1 MPRTIMYSIMRSR
14 STLTGEY
21 EGLEVIGKILS
32 SRRLQDLRCSG
43 ADAPIVT
50 PERSSPH
57 RRRRQRDDLQARAPP
72 ARAGS
77 FRDPEDRERIDG
89 LGSATLVAFATPSP
103 SPRGTLWR
111 SPLGRGSR
119 GGGA

>member
-1 MPRTIMYSIMRSR
+1 MSSIMRSR
-14 STLTGEY
+14 SALTGGC
-21 EGLEVIGKILS
+21 EGWEVIGQILS

-57 RRRRQRDDLQARAPP
+57 RRHRERDDLQARAPP

-77 FRDPEDRERIDG
+77 FPGAEQPRDDLRAGTGPGCRTASCVAYGTRLDAAFTRQDG
-89 LGSATLVAFATPSP
+89 PAVVAN
-103 SPRGTLWR
+103 
-111 SPLGRGSR
+111 
-119 GGGA
+119 